1 MDDRPL
7 RYRRI
12 GTELENANPRINQTA
27 LITGASSGIGYELAR
42 IFAEHGY
49 DLVLVS
55 RNESALHIYAAELS
69 KHHGISAKVI
79 GKDLSLSSA
88 PFEISDQLKRENI
101 FVDILVNNAGA
112 GIYGPFLK
120 TDLSL
125 EIRILEL
132 NIVALTALT
141 KLFLDEMIKKKKGKI
156 LNVASTAAFLPG
168 PLMAVYYAS
177 KAYVLSFSEALSREL
192 KGSGVTVT
200 ALCPGPTQTAFQ
212 KNAGLSGVRLLKKS
226 VMIDAG
232 SVARDGFEGLM
243 KGKTIVVSGFLNK
256 ILVFSVR
263 FLPRD
268 FITAIALFLQ
278 KKLS

>member
-1 MDDRPL
+1 M
-7 RYRRI
+7 
-12 GTELENANPRINQTA
+12 ENANLRTNQTA

-55 RNESALHIYAAELS
+55 RNEPALHVLAAELS
-69 KHHGISAKVI
+69 KLHGISAKVI

-88 PFEISDQLKRENI
+88 AFEISNQLKRENI
-101 FVDILVNNAGA
+101 FVDILVNNAGI
-112 GIYGPFLK
+112 GIYGPFSK
-120 TDLSL
+120 TDLLL

-132 NIVALTALT
+132 NIVALTVLT
-141 KLFLDEMIKKKKGKI
+141 KLCLVEMIKKKKGKI

-192 KGSGVTVT
+192 KGSGITVT
-200 ALCPGPTQTAFQ
+200 TLCPGPTRTAFQ
-212 KNAGLSGVRLLKKS
+212 KNAGLSEIRLLKKS
-226 VMIDAG
+226 AIMDAG
-232 SVARDGFEGLM
+232 PVARDGFDGLM
-243 KGKTIVVSGFLNK
+243 KGKTVVISGFLNR

-263 FLPRD
+263 FLPRN
-268 FITAIALFLQ
+268 FTTAAILFLQ